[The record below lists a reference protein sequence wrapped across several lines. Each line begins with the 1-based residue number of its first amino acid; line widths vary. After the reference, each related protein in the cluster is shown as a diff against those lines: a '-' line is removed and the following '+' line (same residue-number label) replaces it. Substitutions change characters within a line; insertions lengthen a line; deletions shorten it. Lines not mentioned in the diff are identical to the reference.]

1 MQQKTKSGNNEE
13 RITEIITRIESLEL
27 ETRRLKH
34 EVELL
39 VIDQIQTESEFEH
52 RTTVSAPTIE
62 SARRRPRLSSIQVLP
77 SSVPE
82 INRTSNS
89 RHSEGSR
96 TRYHHG
102 NRIIEID
109 DIVIITNDYR
119 NKKGTIGRVTNVT
132 DKRVTLIDQDNEFH
146 TRALHNVQVYENPWR
161 L

>member
-52 RTTVSAPTIE
+52 RTTVPTIE
-62 SARRRPRLSSIQVLP
+62 STRRRPRLSSIQVLP
-77 SSVPE
+77 SSVPV
-82 INRTSNS
+82 ITRTSDN
-89 RHSEGSR
+89 RHTEGPR
-96 TRYHHG
+96 PRYHHG
-102 NRIIEID
+102 NRIIELD

-132 DKRVTLIDQDNEFH
+132 DKRVTLLDQDNEFH
-146 TRALHNVQVYENPWR
+146 TSALHNVQVYENPWR